1 MTSDVTQYLARV
13 RDGDDEAF
21 QEVLGLVYRELKDI
35 AARQLRRERQDHTL
49 QATALVHEAWFRL
62 VDERERRWENRQ
74 HFLSV
79 AATAMRRVLMN
90 HARDRVAQKRGA
102 GRDRVTLFEE
112 ADVLRERPEDLLALD
127 EALIRLRAFDE
138 KKAQLVELRFFA
150 GLTNEET
157 AEVLE
162 RSTRSVERDWRL
174 AKAWLRREVAGADG
188 GDGDAPGDS

>member
-1 MTSDVTQYLARV
+1 MTTDVTQYLVKV
-13 RDGDDEAF
+13 RDGDEDAF

-35 AARQLRRERQDHTL
+35 ASRQLRRERQDHTL

-102 GRDRVTLFEE
+102 GRDKVTLFEE
-112 ADVLRERPEDLLALD
+112 ADVLRENPEDLLALD
-127 EALIRLRAFDE
+127 EALERLRTFDE
-138 KKAQLVELRFFA
+138 NKARLVELRFFA

-174 AKAWLRREVAGADG
+174 AKAWLRREVAGG
-188 GDGDAPGDS
+188 EPPTDS